1 MIHLDT
7 NFLVASLALSSPQ
20 QAQVDAWLLAG
31 ETVTLSA
38 ITWAEFL
45 CGSTSTSVSGAL
57 ASVARGMFP
66 RPEAFLSEDA
76 EFAARLYN
84 LTGRP
89 KKLLADC
96 MIAASAIRRG
106 AALAT
111 LNLSDFRRF
120 VPHGLQLA

>member
-7 NFLVASLALSSPQ
+7 NFLVASLAANSAQ
-20 QAQVDAWLLAG
+20 QAQVDAWLMAG

-45 CGSTSTSVSGAL
+45 CGSTSMSVSGAL
-57 ASVARGMFP
+57 ASVVTATLP
-66 RPEAFLSEDA
+66 RPEPFLPEDA

-84 LTGRP
+84 LIGRP

-111 LNLSDFRRF
+111 LNISDFRRF
-120 VPHGLQLA
+120 VPHGLRLA